1 MKKFKLK
8 KDDKYSLHFFTEE
21 GDVGEKTEEELIY
34 SVSNKTLYIYS
45 KTKERAINMLN
56 SFFET
61 AKN

>member
-8 KDDKYSLHFFTEE
+8 KDDKYSLRFFTEE
-21 GDVGEKTEEELIY
+21 GDVEEKTEEELIY
-34 SVSNKTLYIYS
+34 SVSNKALYIYS
-45 KTKERAINMLN
+45 KTKEKAINMLN